1 MMRPSKWFSG
11 VRILRKNIKS
21 ILGEHLMG
29 YETVMGFE
37 TEMGYKTVM
46 GFETGYRI
54 RKSLAFWN

>member
-1 MMRPSKWFSG
+1 MVFR
-11 VRILRKNIKS
+11 RKDIKEKL
-21 ILGEHLMG
+21 LGEHLMG

-37 TEMGYKTVM
+37 TEMGFETVLGYKTVM